1 MEGVAAAAGRSAW
14 MAWPAAVKGS
24 GGPGILSGGKGVG
37 PADRQ
42 SEELKEAAALEDRI
56 ARLEEALARE
66 REQNRALAELARALL
81 VSTDLEEISWKVLE
95 YAKRLTGSRFGFVGY
110 IEMETGYLVSP
121 TLTRDVWDRCR
132 MREKDYVFREFKG
145 LWGWVLKNRQPL
157 LTNSPSRDPRSTGVP
172 EGHIPIERFLSVP
185 ALMGGMLVGQVAL
198 ANSDR
203 DYVSSDLE
211 AVSRLADLYA
221 VAVMRMWSERE
232 LDRYRTQLE
241 ELVRKRTREL
251 EAAVRE
257 LEREVEERRHRE
269 EELRETTEKLRSL
282 SAHLQSVREEEQ
294 RRIAREVHD
303 TLGQSLTGLKIEL
316 SLLSR
321 KLGSHAE
328 MATKLRE
335 LTEMVD
341 ETMASM
347 REIASRLR
355 PSVLDD
361 LGLPA
366 ALEWQARKFEEMNG
380 VECLLRADPGT
391 EVPDKESAVALF
403 RIAQEALTNVAR
415 HAGARRVEIVLR
427 REDGE
432 LVMRVEDDGKGFE
445 EEELEAPHSLG
456 VLGMRE
462 RAYALGG
469 ILEIYRRQGGGTVVE
484 VRIPCG

>member
-1 MEGVAAAAGRSAW
+1 MSGGTGAGPAGRRN
-14 MAWPAAVKGS
+14 
-24 GGPGILSGGKGVG
+24 GKG
-37 PADRQ
+37 
-42 SEELKEAAALEDRI
+42 KEAAILEDRI
-56 ARLEEALARE
+56 ARLEEALVRE
-66 REQNRALAELARALL
+66 REQNRALAELARTLL
-81 VSTDLEEISWKVLE
+81 VSADLEEISWKVLE

-110 IEMETGYLVSP
+110 IDQETGYLVSP

-157 LTNSPSRDPRSTGVP
+157 LTNSPSRDPRSSGVP

-185 ALMGGMLVGQVAL
+185 AVMGGMLVGQVAL

-221 VAVMRMWSERE
+221 VAVMRMRSEME

-241 ELVRKRTREL
+241 DVVRKRTREL
-251 EAAVRE
+251 ETAVRK
-257 LEREVEERRHRE
+257 LEREVAERRRRE
-269 EELRETTEKLRSL
+269 EELRETAEKLRSL

-321 KLGSHAE
+321 KPGSHAE
-328 MATKLRE
+328 AAAKFRE

-341 ETMASM
+341 ETMASV

-380 VECLLRADPGT
+380 VECHLRADPGA
-391 EVPDKESAVALF
+391 EAPDRESAVALF

-415 HAGARRVEIVLR
+415 HAGARRVEIILR

-432 LVMRVEDDGKGFE
+432 LVMRIEDDGRGVA
-445 EEELEAPHSLG
+445 EEELEAAHALG

-462 RAYALGG
+462 RAYAIGG
-469 ILEIYRRQGGGTVVE
+469 TLRIARREGGGTAVE
-484 VRIPCG
+484 VRLPRG